1 MLNSFSFNIL
11 AAPGI
16 ILIQDFMYKCA
27 GLSSAA
33 NSSVKTVGE
42 YWFTPAKNLQGCF
55 SFWHVPATTLG
66 ETPLLLH
73 ETNFLFPVQL
83 FHFLGDMTPYT
94 VDLLIHVP
102 APPLPFELGKTS
114 MKPLVSHN
122 RNLLY
127 HRLKLFMGDVYR
139 QFWKAGLGV
148 IFTWCPGVSGEAA
161 TASGKQFLPWR
172 WWR

>member
-1 MLNSFSFNIL
+1 MLNPFSFNIL

-16 ILIQDFMYKCA
+16 IPIQDFMYMYA
-27 GLSSAA
+27 RLSSAA
-33 NSSVKTVGE
+33 NSLVIPVGG

-66 ETPLLLH
+66 ETLLLLH
-73 ETNFLFPVQL
+73 ETNFLFPIQL
-83 FHFLGDMTPYT
+83 IHFLGDMAPYT
-94 VDLLIHVP
+94 VDVLIHVL
-102 APPLPFELGKTS
+102 ASPLPFELGKTS

-139 QFWKAGLGV
+139 QFRKTGLGV

-161 TASGKQFLPWR
+161 TASGKQFLPWGC
-172 WWR
+172 WR